1 MHSNPLQVVHPPHQG
16 YLRIAREIEN
26 CAWLKYGNHRPQL
39 KAPVYKDHTKAKPE
53 TEDSD

>member
-1 MHSNPLQVVHPPHQG
+1 MHPNPLQVVHPPHQG